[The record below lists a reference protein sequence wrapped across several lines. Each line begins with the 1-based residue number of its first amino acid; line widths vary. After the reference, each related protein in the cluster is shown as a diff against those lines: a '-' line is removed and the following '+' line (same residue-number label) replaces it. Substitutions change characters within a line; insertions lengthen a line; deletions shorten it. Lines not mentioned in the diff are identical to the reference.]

1 MSEKDVRP
9 ANVDH
14 LIRETYR
21 IVADPMRLREMQDVI
36 AMHGAG
42 LEAGDGALDEHFE
55 QASQLFDSLPERE
68 ARDFSSFGVD
78 AEAVRAAGDPG
89 CLLRLD
95 AALNVLGIDDERLR
109 ASDMQTGDDFAQWL
123 ATDSDTMEQ
132 ALRALAERQTDNA
145 AMVIRFY
152 TGSEDQRG
160 TLGLAVKGQPSDA
173 AAVIVRRMGLQWSER
188 DRDVFADVFG
198 LSDTETELV
207 RFLVEGRSVND
218 FAADRG
224 RAIGTARTQLK
235 RLQQKLAV
243 GTQGEVISLYA
254 GFIGLIASDSLAA
267 VENGGIVPA
276 KTVEVEGETIRYER
290 VGKAG
295 GERVLLLHG
304 AMEGP
309 FLPDAVI
316 AANRA
321 TGLDIVIPWMPF
333 YTGEDAHLPAAAR
346 IESFAD
352 KLPAFLDAIGWEDC
366 TIIACSLSTAYG
378 FAALARHPGRFSG
391 MVLAGMA
398 MPLCEIG
405 DRSTMPASW
414 RAPME
419 LGSRFPRF
427 FELFSRAVFRLAMRG
442 EAHHYFDRLFQ
453 DSPRDM
459 ATLRDP
465 DVARTMRRAAEH
477 RPDRFGAAMAHG
489 LAIMTSDWSLWLERC
504 ERPVRLVFAAEDV
517 VVPPQQMEDFALRR
531 GITAV
536 GPISGAAGYSLF
548 QAPAAVF
555 EQVALL
561 HEAD

>member
-1 MSEKDVRP
+1 MSEKNVRSP
-9 ANVDH
+9 DIDG

-21 IVADPMRLREMQDVI
+21 IVADPMRLDAMQEAI
-36 AMHGAG
+36 ARQSTHLADAAA
-42 LEAGDGALDEHFE
+42 ELDMHFE

-68 ARDFSSFGVD
+68 ARDFSSFGID
-78 AEAVRAAGDPG
+78 ADAVRAAGAPG
-89 CLLRLD
+89 SLLRLD
-95 AALNVLGIDDERLR
+95 KSLNILGIDDQRLCS
-109 ASDMQTGDDFAQWL
+109 SDLHPGDDFAQWL
-123 ATDSDTMEQ
+123 ASDSETMED

-152 TGSEDQRG
+152 TSADDLRG

-173 AAVIVRRMGLQWSER
+173 AGVIIRRMGLQWSER
-188 DRDVFADVFG
+188 DRSVFAEVFG

-243 GTQGEVISLYA
+243 GSQGEVISLYA
-254 GFIGLIASDSLAA
+254 GFIGLLASDSLAE
-267 VENGGIVPA
+267 VENGGVFPA
-276 KTVEVEGETIRYER
+276 KTVEIDGESIRYER
-290 VGKAG
+290 VGVAG
-295 GERVLLLHG
+295 GTRVILLHG
-304 AMEGP
+304 AVEGP
-309 FLPDAVI
+309 FLPDSVI

-321 TGLDIVIPWMPF
+321 AGLDLVIPWMPF
-333 YTGEDAHLPAAAR
+333 YTGDQAHLPAPAR

-352 KLPAFLDAIGWEDC
+352 KLPAVLDAIGWEDC

-378 FAALARHPGRFSG
+378 FAALSRHPDRFSG
-391 MVLAGMA
+391 MVLAGMS
-398 MPLCEIG
+398 MPLREIE
-405 DRSTMPASW
+405 DRNTMPSSW

-419 LGSRFPRF
+419 LGSHFPRF

-453 DSPRDM
+453 DSPRDR
-459 ATLRDP
+459 ATLRNA
-465 DVARTMRRAAEH
+465 DVARTMRRAAEN

-489 LAIMTSDWSLWLERC
+489 LAILTTDWSPWLEKC
-504 ERPVRLVFAAEDV
+504 ERPVRLIYGAEDV
-517 VVPPQQMEDFALRR
+517 VVPPQQSTDFARRR
-531 GITAV
+531 GLTAV
-536 GPISGAAGYSLF
+536 GPIEGVASYCLF
-548 QAPAAVF
+548 QAPAVVF
-555 EQVALL
+555 EQVERL